1 MEKITY
7 FVSFAYEDKT
17 KTRISNTSVTVE
29 MPIQNVIP
37 AVEKKIETDLKLKN
51 VKIIQWIQY

>member
-1 MEKITY
+1 MGKITY